1 MRPSRPA
8 TPVRRASAAL
18 RRSVSAALLA
28 MLATGCAVPVAGGLD
43 DTEANRVFVA
53 LDRANVD
60 ATKEVDPGNDGR
72 WRVAVARDDL
82 PRALSIMR
90 EEDLPRRDPPS
101 IIDAVGKGSL
111 VPSEAAEHAQLVAGI
126 AGELE
131 RSLEGIDGVL
141 TARVHLNVPAPN
153 PLRDT
158 APPHGSA
165 GVLVE
170 HTGPTPPVSA
180 AAIQRLVAGG
190 VAGLIPADVAVVMIA
205 RAAPPGFEAGDGLAH
220 AGPIAVTRASMRQL
234 QAALVA
240 LVALVALLAGAT
252 LVLYSRLARARSE
265 LNDPLAGA
273 GSNLPGSP

>member
-18 RRSVSAALLA
+18 RRSVFAALLA
-28 MLATGCAVPVAGGLD
+28 TLATGCAVPVAGGLD

-60 ATKEVDPGNDGR
+60 ATKEVDPGNEGR

-180 AAIQRLVAGG
+180 DAIQRLVAGG
-190 VAGLIPADVAVVMIA
+190 VAGLIPADVAVVMIP
-205 RAAPPGFEAGDGLAH
+205 RAAPPGFDAGDGLAH
-220 AGPIAVTRASMRQL
+220 VGPIAVTRASMRQL

-252 LVLYSRLARARSE
+252 LVLYSRLARARTE
-265 LNDPLAGA
+265 LNDPLAGT